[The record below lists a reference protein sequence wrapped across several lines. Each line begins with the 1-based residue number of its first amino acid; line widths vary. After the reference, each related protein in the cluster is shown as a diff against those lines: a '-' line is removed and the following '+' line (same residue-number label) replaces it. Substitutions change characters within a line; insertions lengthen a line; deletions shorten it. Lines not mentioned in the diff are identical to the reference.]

1 MKKEGEG
8 TNNKDNPTKK
18 MTIKIMMIGEQAV
31 GKSSITKRYT
41 EQIFVTNI
49 MGTAG
54 LDMKQKV
61 VNIFDENVNVIIY
74 DSAGHERFRKI
85 TEVQY
90 KGSDGLVLIYDI
102 TDSKSFDWIIEWID
116 KLKIDNIPNMEI
128 ILLGNKIDLDGRQ
141 INKNQ
146 AQEIA
151 DKYNITLLETSA
163 LTGENVDEA
172 FDHIIKNIYK
182 CKMSLMK
189 KDENENKTEN
199 GNATDHNMIQNNK
212 RFDKKKK
219 DNFCCSIL

>member
-1 MKKEGEG
+1 MKKE
-8 TNNKDNPTKK
+8 NR

-41 EQIFVTNI
+41 EQIFITNI

-54 LDMKQKV
+54 LDMKQKI
-61 VNIFDENVNVIIY
+61 VNVLNENVNVILY

-116 KLKIDNIPNMEI
+116 KLKLDNTSNMEI
-128 ILLGNKIDLDGRQ
+128 ILLGNKIDLEGRQ
-141 INKNQ
+141 INKSHS
-146 AQEIA
+146 QEIA
-151 DKYNITLLETSA
+151 NKYNITLMETSA

-172 FDHIIKNIYK
+172 FDKIIKNIYK
-182 CKMSLMK
+182 NKAALLK
-189 KDENENKTEN
+189 KDDNESKTEN
-199 GNATDHNMIQNNK
+199 GTEHNLINGNK
-212 RFDKKKK
+212 IKIDKNPNK
-219 DNFCCSIL
+219 DNKLCCNII

>member
-1 MKKEGEG
+1 
-8 TNNKDNPTKK
+8 

-54 LDMKQKV
+54 LDMKQKI
-61 VNIFDENVNVIIY
+61 VNVFQEDINVIIY

-90 KGSDGLVLIYDI
+90 KGSDGLILIYDT

-116 KLKIDNIPNMEI
+116 KLKIDNKPNMEI

-141 INKNQ
+141 INKSH
-146 AQEIA
+146 AEEIA
-151 DKYNITLLETSA
+151 EKYNIKLLETSA
-163 LTGENVDEA
+163 LTGENVNEA
-172 FDHIIKNIYK
+172 FDYIIKKIYK
-182 CKMSLMK
+182 SKSALYK
-189 KDENENKTEN
+189 KDYIENNIENSNKN
-199 GNATDHNMIQNNK
+199 SIDHNLVNNK
-212 RFDKKKK
+212 LKEDKNKNKKK
-219 DNFCCSIL
+219 NPFCCNIL

>member
-1 MKKEGEG
+1 MKKE
-8 TNNKDNPTKK
+8 NR

-54 LDMKQKV
+54 LDMKQKI
-61 VNIFDENVNVIIY
+61 VNVFNEDVNVIIY

-128 ILLGNKIDLDGRQ
+128 ILLGNKIDLEGRQ
-141 INKNQ
+141 IDKSH
-146 AQEIA
+146 AKEIA
-151 DKYNITLLETSA
+151 DKYNIRLLETSA
-163 LTGENVDEA
+163 LTAENVDEA

-182 CKMSLMK
+182 SKSALLK
-189 KDENENKTEN
+189 KDDIENKAEI
-199 GNATDHNMIQNNK
+199 ATDHNMVNGNK
-212 RFDKKKK
+212 IRDKDKKIL
-219 DNFCCSIL
+219 CCSIL

>member
-1 MKKEGEG
+1 MKKE
-8 TNNKDNPTKK
+8 NR

-54 LDMKQKV
+54 LDMKQKI
-61 VNIFDENVNVIIY
+61 VNVYDEDVNVIIY

-141 INKNQ
+141 INKSH
-146 AQEIA
+146 AQEIS
-151 DKYNITLLETSA
+151 DKYNIKLLETSA

-182 CKMSLMK
+182 SKSALMK
-189 KDENENKTEN
+189 KDDNENKTEN
-199 GNATDHNMIQNNK
+199 ATDHNMVNGNK
-212 RFDKKKK
+212 MKNDKNKNK
-219 DNFCCSIL
+219 NFCCSVL

>member
-1 MKKEGEG
+1 
-8 TNNKDNPTKK
+8 

-54 LDMKQKV
+54 LDMKQKI
-61 VNIFDENVNVIIY
+61 VNVFNEDVNVIIY

-141 INKNQ
+141 INKSHAN
-146 AQEIA
+146 EIA

-172 FDHIIKNIYK
+172 FDQIIKKIYK
-182 CKMSLMK
+182 SKSALLK
-189 KDENENKTEN
+189 KDDNENKTEN
-199 GNATDHNMIQNNK
+199 ATDHNMVNGNK
-212 RFDKKKK
+212 IKDKNKNKK
-219 DNFCCSIL
+219 DFCCSFL